1 MMKKST
7 KNKSL
12 KNKLKLFAVTA
23 LAFAAIS
30 ATTIGV
36 AGIEKAYAEEWKG
49 GEIKQNY
56 VFGETLKVPEYVLSV
71 NGKQLKATSVVEF
84 PDGTNFGSDEVC
96 LSQAGKYGVKY
107 MAIDGGKIYV
117 KTFGFNVG
125 YTAYNMSGAESL
137 AEYGKYTEFEANSEG
152 LKVRLAKGDTLSFT
166 KLIDVADLTSTN
178 NIIEGFITPDKRG
191 TADFDKLTLTL
202 TDAIDSSIY
211 VNIDIMRWTINNNAL
226 GQMCVAAAG
235 QGQVMTGYEASS
247 GLEVNN
253 GKGTLILG
261 SWVAQFNS
269 DDGANLKWGGAAT
282 SIAPDKWLI
291 STSFDAQT
299 TKISAQGN
307 LVSQLNSVDYY
318 KDIWTG
324 FKSDKVRLSLS
335 ASGYSST
342 TANFCLTK
350 VLGADIVGNSFC
362 DNDAPIIT
370 VNTGYENLPEGVVGK
385 SYTVPT
391 ADAYDDYS
399 GNLIPDVSVYYNYSS
414 AYPVSVSVLNGAFVP
429 EKAGY
434 YALVYSV
441 KDYSGNES
449 EEVYVMHA
457 GGDISPI
464 RFVTLPDIGSQ
475 VKLGYPI
482 DFGGA
487 EVSGG
492 SGDKNIKITAAYDGE
507 TFDVTDGFRF
517 EKAGEW
523 TVTYTATDY
532 VGNTEKESVTVT
544 AVASDEPF
552 FNESVS
558 LAPVFIE
565 GSEYLLPELYCD
577 DYSSGKQEKKL
588 CSVKVEYQNGETE
601 TYTSGESF
609 IPVAQKSGDKVKI
622 TYYCGKEEYNNGT
635 YEVAVLKI
643 RDDQE
648 INCSEYFYGNGFI
661 TSYVDD
667 NGNEFEKGVLIAV
680 ERAAAEVRWTFANA
694 QVADAFLV
702 EFTTFAKLT
711 KFSGIKVTLKDSM
724 NPAISATLN
733 ITLTSTGTT
742 IANGDFALDL
752 KTVLTSGVEGVRVG
766 YKNSK
771 FSFNK
776 TNVPISKY
784 DNGETFNGFPSGKV
798 YFDFAIENA
807 SRGAEYKIDAVS
819 GNVLSSDT
827 GDYAKPTIQI
837 NGDYGGNYNI
847 GDEYILRSVTAGDT
861 FSPNVSVKLSVY
873 DGEGNIATDKN
884 GVRLE
889 NVDAS
894 KEYVVKLNKYG
905 VWNARYTANKENWAV
920 GSRKFT
926 AYINVIDTEAPVIE
940 ITSGYTK
947 TAKAGDTIILPNFT
961 ATDNLTASDKL
972 IVTKYVINTEGK
984 MTILDGSSNAFRT
997 TKVGKY
1003 VMCISVS
1010 DEFGNTSTKSFIVT
1024 VE

>member
-1 MMKKST
+1 MMKKDT

-23 LAFAAIS
+23 LAFTAIS
-30 ATTIGV
+30 AAAIGV
-36 AGIEKAYAEEWKG
+36 VGIEKAHAEEWKG

-56 VFGETLKVPEYVLSV
+56 VFGETLKVPDYVLSV
-71 NGKQLKATSVVEF
+71 NGKELKTTSVVEF
-84 PDGTNFGSDEVC
+84 PDGTNYGSDEVR

-107 MAIDGGKIYV
+107 MAVDGGKIYV
-117 KTFGFNVG
+117 KTFDFNVG
-125 YTAYNMSGAESL
+125 YTAYSMGGAESS
-137 AEYGKYTEFEANSEG
+137 AVYGKYTEFDANSEG
-152 LKVRLAKGDTLSFT
+152 LQVRLAKGDTLSFT

-178 NIIEGFITPDKRG
+178 NLIEGFITPDKRG
-191 TADFDKLTLTL
+191 TPDFDKLTLTL
-202 TDAIDSSIY
+202 TDASDPSIY
-211 VNIDIMRWTINNNAL
+211 VNIDIMRWTINGNSL
-226 GQMCVAAAG
+226 GQMCIAAAG
-235 QGQVMTGYEASS
+235 QGQVMTGYERSS

-269 DDGANLKWGGAAT
+269 DDGVNLKWGGAAT
-282 SIAPDKWLI
+282 PIAPDKWLI
-291 STSFDAQT
+291 SISFDAQT
-299 TKISAQGN
+299 TKVSAQGN

-318 KDIWTG
+318 KDVWTG

-335 ASGYSST
+335 SSGYSST

-350 VLGADIVGNSFC
+350 VLGADIKGNSFS
-362 DNDAPIIT
+362 DNDSPVIT
-370 VNTGYENLPEGVVGK
+370 VNTHYEKMPEGVVGRA
-385 SYTVPT
+385 YTLPT
-391 ADAYDDYS
+391 ATAYDDYS
-399 GNLIPDVSVYYNYSS
+399 GNLIPDVDVYYNYSS
-414 AYPVSVSVLNGAFVP
+414 AYPVSISIVNGAFVP
-429 EKAGY
+429 EKSGY
-434 YALVYSV
+434 YAIVYKV

-449 EEVYVMHA
+449 EQVYIVHA
-457 GGDISPI
+457 GGYIAPI
-464 RFVTLPDIGSQ
+464 MFTKLPDIGDQ
-475 VKLGYPI
+475 VKLGYPV
-482 DFGGA
+482 DFSGA

-492 SGDKNIKITAAYDGE
+492 SGDKNITITASYKGE
-507 TFDVTDGFRF
+507 VIEVTEGFRF

-532 VGNTEKESVTVT
+532 VGNTGKESVTIT

-552 FNESVS
+552 FNEFVN

-588 CSVKVEYQNGETE
+588 CSVKVEYKNGKTE
-601 TYTSGESF
+601 TYTSGETF
-609 IPVAQKSGDKVKI
+609 IPAVRNSKDKVKI

-635 YEVAVLKI
+635 TEVAVLKI

-667 NGNEFEKGVLIAV
+667 NGNEFEKGVLIAI
-680 ERAAAEVRWTFANA
+680 ERAAAEVKWTFANA
-694 QVADAFLV
+694 QVADAFSV

-711 KFSGIKVTLKDSM
+711 KFGGIKVTLKDSM

-733 ITLTSTGTT
+733 ITLSSTGTT

-752 KTVLTSGVEGVRVG
+752 KTVLTSGVEGIRVG
-766 YKNSK
+766 YKNGK

-784 DNGETFNGFPSGKV
+784 DNGEAFNGFPSGKI
-798 YFDFAIENA
+798 YFDFAVEKA

-819 GNVLSSDT
+819 GSVLSSDT
-827 GDYAKPTIQI
+827 GDYAKPTIKI

-873 DGEGNIATDKN
+873 DGEGNIATDIN

-889 NVDAS
+889 NVDAG
-894 KEYVVKLNKYG
+894 KEYVIKLDKYG
-905 VWNARYTANKENWAV
+905 VWNAKYTANKENWAV

-926 AYINVIDTEAPVIE
+926 AYVNVIDTEAPVIRT
-940 ITSGYTK
+940 TSDYTK
-947 TAKAGDTIILPNFT
+947 TAKAGDVIILPNFT
-961 ATDNLTASDKL
+961 ATDNVTASDKL

-984 MTILDGSSNAFRT
+984 MTILNGSSNAFKT
-997 TKVGKY
+997 TKAGKY
-1003 VMCISVS
+1003 VMYISVS
-1010 DEFGNTSTKSFIVT
+1010 DEFGNTSTESFVVT

>member
-1 MMKKST
+1 MMKKEI
-7 KNKSL
+7 KNKSF
-12 KNKLKLFAVTA
+12 KSKLKFFAVTA
-23 LAFAAIS
+23 FAIAAVS
-30 ATTIGV
+30 AAAMGAV
-36 AGIEKAYAEEWKG
+36 GIKSARAEEWKG
-49 GEIKQNY
+49 GEIKQSY
-56 VFGETLKVPEYVLSV
+56 VFGETLKVPDYVLSV
-71 NGKQLKATSVVEF
+71 NGKELKATSVVEF
-84 PDGTNFGSDEVC
+84 PDGTNYGSDEVR
-96 LSQAGKYGVKY
+96 LSQAGEYGVKY
-107 MAIDGGKIYV
+107 MATDGGKIYV

-166 KLIDVADLTSTN
+166 KLIDVADLNSVN
-178 NIIEGFITPDKRG
+178 NLIEGFITPDKRG
-191 TADFDKLTLTL
+191 TPDFDKLTLTL
-202 TDAIDSSIY
+202 TDAFYPSIY
-211 VNIDIMRWTINNNAL
+211 VNVDIMRWTINGNAL
-226 GQMCVAAAG
+226 GQMCIAAAG
-235 QGQVMTGYEASS
+235 QGQVMTGYERSS

-269 DDGANLKWGGAAT
+269 DDGVNLKWGGATT
-282 SIAPDKWLI
+282 SLAPDKWII
-291 STSFDAQT
+291 SVAFDALT
-299 TKISAQGN
+299 TKVSAQGN

-318 KDIWTG
+318 KDVWTG

-350 VLGADIVGNSFC
+350 VLGADIVGNSFS

-391 ADAYDDYS
+391 AGAYDDYS
-399 GNLIPDVSVYYNYSS
+399 GELIPDVNVYYNYSS

-429 EKAGY
+429 EKPGY
-434 YALVYSV
+434 YAIVYKV

-449 EEVYVMHA
+449 EKVYIMHA
-457 GGDISPI
+457 GGYIPPI
-464 RFVTLPDIGSQ
+464 RFTALPEAGDS
-475 VKLGYPI
+475 VKLGYPV

-487 EVSGG
+487 TVEGG
-492 SGDKNIKITAAYDGE
+492 SGDKNI
-507 TFDVTDGFRF
+507 
-517 EKAGEW
+517 
-523 TVTYTATDY
+523 
-532 VGNTEKESVTVT
+532 TVT
-544 AVASDEPF
+544 AS
-552 FNESVS
+552 FNGEN
-558 LAPVFIE
+558 F
-565 GSEYLLPELYCD
+565 
-577 DYSSGKQEKKL
+577 EKKL

-643 RDDQE
+643 RDDQD
-648 INCSEYFYGNGFI
+648 INCSEYFYGKGFI

-680 ERAAAEVRWTFANA
+680 EKASAEVKWTFANA
-694 QVADAFLV
+694 QVADAFMV

-711 KFSGIKVTLKDSM
+711 KFSGIKVTLKDSE
-724 NPAISATLN
+724 NPSVSATLN
-733 ITLTSTGTT
+733 IAVSSTGTT
-742 IANGDFALDL
+742 VSNGDFALDL
-752 KTVLTSGVEGVRVG
+752 KTVLTAGAEGVRVG
-766 YKNSK
+766 YKNGK

-776 TNVPISKY
+776 TNVPVSKY
-784 DNGETFNGFPSGKV
+784 DNGEEFDGFPSGKV
-798 YFDFAIENA
+798 YFDFAVENA
-807 SRGAEYKIDAVS
+807 SRGAEYKVDAVS

-827 GDYAKPTIQI
+827 GDYAKPTISI
-837 NGDYGGNYNI
+837 NGDYGGNYHL
-847 GDEYILRSVTAGDT
+847 GDEYVLNSVTAGDT

-873 DGEGNIATDKN
+873 DGEGNIASDIN

-905 VWNARYTANKENWAV
+905 VWNAKYTANKENWAV

-926 AYINVIDTEAPVIE
+926 AYINVIDAEAPVIA
-940 ITSGYTK
+940 ITSEYTE
-947 TAKAGDTIILPNFT
+947 TAKAGDTIILPDFT
-961 ATDNLTASDKL
+961 ATDNVTASDKL
-972 IVTKYVINTEGK
+972 TVMKYVINTEGK
-984 MTILDGSSNAFRT
+984 MTILDGGSNSFKT
-997 TKVGKY
+997 TKAGKY
-1003 VMCISVS
+1003 VMCIIVS
-1010 DEFGNTSTKSFIVT
+1010 DEFGNTSTESFVVT

>member
-1 MMKKST
+1 MMKKEI
-7 KNKSL
+7 KNKSF
-12 KNKLKLFAVTA
+12 KSKLKFFAVTA
-23 LAFAAIS
+23 FAIAAVS
-30 ATTIGV
+30 AAAMGAV
-36 AGIEKAYAEEWKG
+36 GIKSARAEEWKG
-49 GEIKQNY
+49 GEIKQSY
-56 VFGETLKVPEYVLSV
+56 VFGETLKVPDYVLSV
-71 NGKQLKATSVVEF
+71 NGKELKATSVVEF
-84 PDGTNFGSDEVC
+84 PDGTNYGSDEVR
-96 LSQAGKYGVKY
+96 LSQAGEYGVKY
-107 MAIDGGKIYV
+107 MATDGGKIYV

-125 YTAYNMSGAESL
+125 YTAYNMNGAESL

-166 KLIDVADLTSTN
+166 KLIDVADLTSVN
-178 NIIEGFITPDKRG
+178 NLIEGFITPDKRG
-191 TADFDKLTLTL
+191 TPDFDKLTLTL
-202 TDAIDSSIY
+202 TDAFYPSIY
-211 VNIDIMRWTINNNAL
+211 VNVDIMRWTINGNAL
-226 GQMCVAAAG
+226 GQMCIAAAG
-235 QGQVMTGYEASS
+235 QGQVMTGYERSS

-269 DDGANLKWGGAAT
+269 DDGVNLKWGGATT
-282 SIAPDKWLI
+282 SLAPDKWII
-291 STSFDAQT
+291 SVAFDALT
-299 TKISAQGN
+299 TKVSAQGN

-318 KDIWTG
+318 KDVWTG

-350 VLGADIVGNSFC
+350 VLGADIVGNSFS

-399 GNLIPDVSVYYNYSS
+399 GELIPDVNVYYNYSS

-429 EKAGY
+429 EKPGY
-434 YALVYSV
+434 YAIVYKV

-449 EEVYVMHA
+449 EKVYIMHA
-457 GGDISPI
+457 GGYIPPI
-464 RFVTLPDIGSQ
+464 RFTALPEAGDS
-475 VKLGYPI
+475 VKLGYPV

-487 EVSGG
+487 TVEGG
-492 SGDKNIKITAAYDGE
+492 SGDKNITVTASFNGE
-507 TFDVTDGFRF
+507 NFEVTKGFRF
-517 EKAGEW
+517 EKAGKW

-532 VGNTEKESVTVT
+532 VGNTASESVTIN
-544 AVASDEPF
+544 AVASEEPF
-552 FNESVS
+552 FNENVN

-622 TYYCGKEEYNNGT
+622 TYYCGKEKYNNGT
-635 YEVAVLKI
+635 TEVAVLKI
-643 RDDQE
+643 RDDQD
-648 INCSEYFYGNGFI
+648 INCSEYFYGKGFI

-680 ERAAAEVRWTFANA
+680 EKASAEVKWTFANA
-694 QVADAFLV
+694 QVADAFMV

-711 KFSGIKVTLKDSM
+711 KFSGIKVTLKDSE
-724 NPAISATLN
+724 NPSVSATLN
-733 ITLTSTGTT
+733 IAVSSTGTT
-742 IANGDFALDL
+742 VSNGDFALDL
-752 KTVLTSGVEGVRVG
+752 KTVLTAGAEGVRVG
-766 YKNSK
+766 YKNGK

-776 TNVPISKY
+776 TNVPVSKY
-784 DNGETFNGFPSGKV
+784 DNGEEFDGFPSGKV
-798 YFDFAIENA
+798 YFDFAVENA
-807 SRGAEYKIDAVS
+807 SRGAEYKVDAVS

-827 GDYAKPTIQI
+827 GDYAKPTISI
-837 NGDYGGNYNI
+837 NGDYGGNYHL
-847 GDEYILRSVTAGDT
+847 GDEYVLNSVTAGDT

-873 DGEGNIATDKN
+873 DGEGNIASDIN

-905 VWNARYTANKENWAV
+905 VWNAKYTANKENWAV

-926 AYINVIDTEAPVIE
+926 AYINVIDAEAPVIA
-940 ITSGYTK
+940 ITSEYTE
-947 TAKAGDTIILPNFT
+947 TAKAGDTIILPDFT
-961 ATDNLTASDKL
+961 ATDNVTASDKL
-972 IVTKYVINTEGK
+972 TVMKYVINTEGK
-984 MTILDGSSNAFRT
+984 MTILDGGSNSFKT
-997 TKVGKY
+997 TKAGKY
-1003 VMCISVS
+1003 VMCIIVS
-1010 DEFGNTSTKSFIVT
+1010 DEFGNTSTESFVVT

>member
-117 KTFGFNVG
+117 KTFDFNVG
-125 YTAYNMSGAESL
+125 YTAYSMSGTESS
-137 AEYGKYTEFEANSEG
+137 AVYGKYTEFEANSEG
-152 LKVRLAKGDTLSFT
+152 LQVRLAKGDTLSFT

-350 VLGADIVGNSFC
+350 VLGADIAGNTFS
-362 DNDAPIIT
+362 DDDSPIIT
-370 VNTGYENLPEGVVGK
+370 VNTHYEKMPEGVVGRA
-385 SYTVPT
+385 YALPT
-391 ADAYDDYS
+391 ATAYDDYS

-544 AVASDEPF
+544 AVASDEPL

-588 CSVKVEYQNGETE
+588 CSVKVEYKNGETA
-601 TYTSGESF
+601 TYKSGDTF
-609 IPVAQKSGDKVKI
+609 IPVAKNSGDKVKI

-635 YEVAVLKI
+635 TEVAVLKI

-807 SRGAEYKIDAVS
+807 S
-819 GNVLSSDT
+819 
-827 GDYAKPTIQI
+827 
-837 NGDYGGNYNI
+837 
-847 GDEYILRSVTAGDT
+847 
-861 FSPNVSVKLSVY
+861 
-873 DGEGNIATDKN
+873 
-884 GVRLE
+884 
-889 NVDAS
+889 
-894 KEYVVKLNKYG
+894 
-905 VWNARYTANKENWAV
+905 
-920 GSRKFT
+920 
-926 AYINVIDTEAPVIE
+926 
-940 ITSGYTK
+940 
-947 TAKAGDTIILPNFT
+947 
-961 ATDNLTASDKL
+961 
-972 IVTKYVINTEGK
+972 
-984 MTILDGSSNAFRT
+984 
-997 TKVGKY
+997 
-1003 VMCISVS
+1003 
-1010 DEFGNTSTKSFIVT
+1010 
-1024 VE
+1024 